1 MELDI
6 LLWLQS
12 LRTPLLDAFFTFYT
26 RLGDHGELWIL
37 ISALFLINK
46 KTRTIGVLA
55 LLALVIEFVTVDFM
69 LKPLVMRDR
78 PFITHPLDILIEI
91 PRGSSFPSGHTA
103 SSFAVAGVLLFNK
116 IKGKWI
122 AITLAAIMGL
132 SRMYLFVHYPTDV
145 LVGCI
150 WGLIVA
156 YGVTVVYRNKYHNV
170 EKRGF

>member
-12 LRTPLLDAFFTFYT
+12 LRTPLFDAFFTFYT

-37 ISALFLINK
+37 IGLLLLTNK
-46 KTRTIGVLA
+46 KTRSIGIIA
-55 LLALVIEFVTVDFM
+55 LLALAIEFVTVDFM

-116 IKGKWI
+116 VKGKWI
-122 AITLAAIMGL
+122 AIALATIMGL

-145 LVGCI
+145 LVGCL

-156 YGVTVVYRNKYHNV
+156 YSVTIIYRNKYQNE